1 MPRADIVDIYS
12 LSPNPNFAKA
22 KDAGIKGIIH
32 KASQYVPDNQYEHRR
47 EAALAEGLLWG
58 AYHFTTAASWEE
70 QVDLFC
76 SVVKPDP
83 NTFPWIDHESYRG
96 YTMPLQTA
104 INFMD
109 AIDQKFSRPC
119 GMYSGNV
126 IKEQMIHA
134 TDAQRQFLGEHPFW
148 LAQYNTTPQM
158 VDYNHHP
165 MPWMGK
171 AFLWQFTGDGSG
183 PGPHSIPGMGNGIDI
198 SQLITNYEDDLP
210 HLAQFWKTGVVL

>member
-12 LSPNPNFAKA
+12 LSQNPNFAKA

-32 KASQYVPDNQYEHRR
+32 KASQYVVDNQYEHRR

-70 QVDLFC
+70 QVNLFC

-83 NTFPWIDHESYRG
+83 DTFPWIDHESYRG
-96 YTMPLQTA
+96 YTMPLQSA

-109 AIDQKFSRPC
+109 AIDQKFGRPC

-126 IKEQMIHA
+126 IKEQMIRA
-134 TDAQRQFLGEHPFW
+134 TDAQRQFLEASIHFGSLSTTLLRKW
-148 LAQYNTTPQM
+148 LTTITTPCHGWARHSCGSLQA
-158 VDYNHHP
+158 
-165 MPWMGK
+165 MGTALVRILSLAWATASTFHSLLQTMK
-171 AFLWQFTGDGSG
+171 MIFLT
-183 PGPHSIPGMGNGIDI
+183 
-198 SQLITNYEDDLP
+198 
-210 HLAQFWKTGVVL
+210 